1 MHMLNF
7 LFIVLG
13 AVIGFLSGIVGL
25 GGGILV
31 VPLLRYGFGYTQT
44 MAQGT
49 SVAMLLPPIG
59 ILAAYQ
65 YWKHGQMNITVGLLL
80 AVGFIVGGYFG
91 GGIACK
97 LPVLTLQRIFAVFLL
112 AVALKMLISK

>member
-1 MHMLNF
+1 MLNF
-7 LFIVLG
+7 LFIALG
-13 AVIGFLSGIVGL
+13 VVIGFLSGIVGL

-31 VPLLRYGFGYTQT
+31 VPILRYGFGYTQT

-97 LPVLTLQRIFAVFLL
+97 LPVLTLQRIFGVFLL

>member
-1 MHMLNF
+1 MHNLI
-7 LFIVLG
+7 FIGIGVLVG
-13 AVIGFLSGIVGL
+13 ALCGIVGL

-31 VPLLRYGFGYTQT
+31 VPLLRYVFGYSQT

-65 YWKHGQMNITVGLLL
+65 YWKHGQMNITVALLL
-80 AVGFIVGGYFG
+80 AAGFLIGGYFG
-91 GGIACK
+91 GAIAVK
-97 LPVLTLQRIFAVFLL
+97 LPVLTLQRVFGVFLL
-112 AVALKMLISK
+112 AVSLRMLIGK

>member
-1 MHMLNF
+1 MLNF
-7 LFIVLG
+7 LFVALG
-13 AVIGFLSGIVGL
+13 AVIGLLSGIVGL

-31 VPLLRYGFGYTQT
+31 VPILRYCFGYTQT

-49 SVAMLLPPIG
+49 SIAMLLPPIG

-65 YWKHGQMNITVGLLL
+65 YWKNGQMNITVGLLL
-80 AVGFIVGGYFG
+80 AVGFVIGGYFG

-97 LPVLTLQRIFAVFLL
+97 LPVLTLQRIFGVFLL

>member
-1 MHMLNF
+1 MQNF
-7 LFIVLG
+7 LFIALG
-13 AVIGFLSGIVGL
+13 AVIGLLSGIVGL

-31 VPLLRYGFGYTQT
+31 VPILRYGFGYTQT

-65 YWKHGQMNITVGLLL
+65 YWRNGQMNITVGLLL
-80 AVGFIVGGYFG
+80 AAGFIVGGYFG

-97 LPVLTLQRIFAVFLL
+97 LNVLTLQRIFGVFLL

>member
-1 MHMLNF
+1 MTNII
-7 LFIVLG
+7 FIAIGV
-13 AVIGFLSGIVGL
+13 VIGVLSGIVGL

-31 VPLLRYGFGYTQT
+31 VPVLRYFFGYSQT

-65 YWKHGQMNITVGLLL
+65 YWRHGQMNILVALLL
-80 AVGFIVGGYFG
+80 AAGFIVGGYFG
-91 GGIACK
+91 GMIAVK
-97 LPVLTLQRIFAVFLL
+97 LPVLTLQRIFGAFLL
-112 AVALKMLISK
+112 IVALKMLISK

>member
-1 MHMLNF
+1 MTNII
-7 LFIVLG
+7 FIVLG
-13 AVIGFLSGIVGL
+13 ALVGLLSGIVGL

-31 VPLLRYGFGYTQT
+31 VPILRYGFGYTQT

-59 ILAAYQ
+59 ILAAFQ
-65 YWKHGQMNITVGLLL
+65 YWKNGHMNIPVAMLL
-80 AVGFIVGGYFG
+80 AAGFIVGGYFG

-97 LPVLTLQRIFAVFLL
+97 LPVLTLQRVFGVFLL
-112 AVALKMLISK
+112 LVSLRMLIGK